1 MASVTETKIV
11 EVKIDP
17 RDITNEKV
25 IRKTALR
32 KAGFSDSPEIHSSV
46 VRRSIDAR
54 SRRPQFVCQVQLG
67 ERPQKPSHSIFC
79 PAKLT
84 GKRVAIVGAGPA
96 GYFAALT
103 LLEKGIK
110 PIILERGKDVTARRY
125 DLKKIQ
131 ADGLVDPHSNY
142 CFGEGGAGTY
152 SDGKLYTRATKRG
165 NVKRILDLF
174 IENGAEPDIR
184 IDAHP
189 HLGSNMLPRI
199 VSSMREAITAAG
211 GEVHFGA
218 HVADL
223 IKDNDTLKGVVLG
236 SGEQITAD
244 AVILATGHSARDIFH
259 TLVRN
264 NVPVEA
270 KPFALGV
277 RIEHPQPLI
286 DQIFYHQSPRHKNLP
301 AASYRIT
308 TQVEERGVFSFCM
321 CPGGF
326 VVPASTAPGE
336 LVLNGMSMSS
346 RSAPFANAGLVVEI
360 RLEDVG
366 GDPSDPLSALAFQAS
381 VEKTMFEAGD
391 GSSQKAPAQRVG
403 DFIAGKLSESLPE
416 SSYVPGLYT
425 APLNEL
431 LPHTVADRLAK
442 ALPVFGRKYKGFDSN
457 EAKMMAV
464 ESRTSSPVRVLRD
477 RQSLEHPSVKG
488 LYPCGEGAG
497 YAGGIVSA
505 AIDGERVAT
514 AVAEKLSA

>member
-259 TLVRN
+259 MLVRN